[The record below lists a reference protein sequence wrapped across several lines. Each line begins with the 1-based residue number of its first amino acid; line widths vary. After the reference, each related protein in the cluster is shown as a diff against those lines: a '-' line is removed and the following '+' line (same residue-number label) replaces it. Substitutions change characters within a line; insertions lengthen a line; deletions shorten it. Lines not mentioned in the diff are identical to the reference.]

1 MREMKLVRICHEE
14 YSGEERICIRTL
26 EMDLAQLEHFQALGM
41 IELEGDQI
49 RADDLRRLR
58 KALRLRRSLG
68 VNLTGA
74 AVILELLERI
84 EALEDEIRI
93 IKKGRVRD

>member
-1 MREMKLVRICHEE
+1 MREIKLVRVCHEE

-26 EMDLAQLEHFQALGM
+26 ELDLAQIEHGQALGM

-68 VNLTGA
+68 VNLSGA

-84 EALEDEIRI
+84 EALEDEIRA

>member
-1 MREMKLVRICHEE
+1 MKLVRICGED
-14 YSGEERICIRTL
+14 YAGEEKICIRTL
-26 EMDLAQLEHFQALGM
+26 EFHPAEIERFQALGI
-41 IELEGDQI
+41 IELEEDQI
-49 RADDLRRLR
+49 SVNDLLRIR

-84 EALEDEIRI
+84 EALEDEIETLR
-93 IKKGRVRD
+93 KGWVRD